1 MDRHAVDRRAIES
14 QLAALESAWNRHDAG
29 AFAAV
34 FAEDADFV
42 NVFGMPAKG
51 RKAIEEFHAPIFA
64 TMFRDSRLS
73 LVETRVRFL
82 GGNVAAVDAR
92 WEMTGAR
99 DPHGNPW
106 PKRRGLLSFVATQD
120 GGWKF
125 DVAHNMELPASDDMA
140 DAQRAVQETRGRSPN

>member
-1 MDRHAVDRRAIES
+1 MDAQSADRSSIEAR
-14 QLAALESAWNRHDAG
+14 LAALERAWNLHDAR

-64 TMFRDSRLS
+64 TMFRESRLS
-73 LVETRVRFL
+73 LVEKRVRFL
-82 GGNVAAVDAR
+82 RDDVAAVDAC

-99 DPHGNPW
+99 DPQGNPW
-106 PKRRGLLSFVATQD
+106 PRRRGLLSFVATRD
-120 GGWKF
+120 GGWRF
-125 DVAHNMELPASDDMA
+125 DVAHNMELPATDDMA
-140 DAQRAVQETRGRSPN
+140 EAQRAVQQAARS